1 VKARSACGAS
11 RSWSIA
17 SCALFAALALSST
30 SCESNVTERYSVSG
44 YVRDLA
50 TNDGIGGVRVTFTSD
65 TLYTSTTTTSGNGA
79 YQMDVRS
86 DVPFGQVKAER
97 EGFISD
103 QRTVHFDSDAR
114 RIDLGLRT
122 LP

>member
-1 VKARSACGAS
+1 MRPASARGLRTRTLVAS
-11 RSWSIA
+11 
-17 SCALFAALALSST
+17 ALFAALALSS

-65 TLYTSTTTTSGNGA
+65 TLYTNSTTTRGNGA

-97 EGFISD
+97 EGFITD
-103 QRTVHFDSDAR
+103 QRTVHFDSRER
-114 RIDLGLRT
+114 RVDLGLRT
-122 LP
+122 VP